1 MRPMTPIEQARAIL
15 GEHYRN
21 YVVVVQ
27 DYDNPT
33 SFDVLFSDPF
43 AAHGLLSSANNYHEQ
58 YLNAGLEDLEEEWV
72 WEDEEED
79 EQEWD

>member
-43 AAHGLLSSANNYHEQ
+43 AAHGLLSSANTYHEQ

-72 WEDEEED
+72 WEDEDED
-79 EQEWD
+79 KQEWD